1 MSNFRNCG
9 WISWVQPT
17 SKLRIFD
24 LFTMNAFAYFLSSK
38 CPWFITWLFLWENND
53 FINSFWNL
61 LTFSWIKF
69 KITKSDIKKVILE
82 KCPNPIAS
90 TRLHRSKLE
99 KRIQNSCL
107 VGKMS
112 KWAKWFLKTPQP
124 NCIHSIAQYHQGRQW
139 KSQEQSKVTPF
150 SKRNFA

>member
-1 MSNFRNCG
+1 MSYLFGNFRNCG

-24 LFTMNAFAYFLSSK
+24 LCTMNAFAYFLSSK
-38 CPWFITWLFLWENND
+38 CPWFITWFLILCNIIRKYVLVD
-53 FINSFWNL
+53 LNSESRNL
-61 LTFSWIKF
+61 TE
-69 KITKSDIKKVILE
+69 KSDSWKTPQPNCIHSTAQIKIK
-82 KCPNPIAS
+82 
-90 TRLHRSKLE
+90 
-99 KRIQNSCL
+99 KRIQNICL

-112 KWAKWFLKTPQP
+112 KRAKWFLKTPQP